1 MSNIRIFNFTQ
12 MATLYGPHCFRKK
25 DAPIVCGGESV
36 MCQYGTD
43 TITKIGY

>member
-1 MSNIRIFNFTQ
+1 

-36 MCQYGTD
+36 MSQYGMD
-43 TITKIGY
+43 TYSAAQI